1 MRTTR
6 NPGVLAVSVGVALAV
21 IFALLGVTGALDGR
35 TGFGLAAVS
44 LVTSALIY
52 IFYVRSGAI
61 EKSGWAALYFVIAI
75 AFIVPALLISQQQ
88 TQAQATTAQYDETLH
103 RGAALFGQYC
113 ASCHGYQGQGLSGP
127 KLNNNPAVNKLSSD
141 QIYSIITGGIPDSTN
156 PSTYLMPAWG
166 APVGPLTEDDI
177 KYLVALIQSSNK
189 DYLKTQGLATTNGF
203 TYVRETLTPAQKVE
217 YDKQL
222 KSGSKPEASSFADM
236 TSQKTVSIDSVDVPA
251 NGANWSWEVVGA
263 KSAAGSATANVTVK
277 ACTTIVF
284 GNTSNQIHN
293 VIQGAGGTPDNKFP
307 PSPGVLAAN
316 SSDTYKVTLTAPGD
330 YPYYCGIHPAMIGYI
345 TVVP

>member
-6 NPGVLAVSVGVALAV
+6 NPGVLAVSIGVGLAV
-21 IFALLGVTGALDGR
+21 LFALCSVVGIFDAR

-44 LVTSALIY
+44 LVAAALIY

-61 EKSGWAALYFVIAI
+61 EKSGYAALLFVIAI

-88 TQAQATTAQYDETLH
+88 TQAKATTAQYDETLH

-141 QIYSIITGGIPDSTN
+141 QIYSIITGGIPDNTN

-177 KYLVALIQSSNK
+177 NYLVALIQSSNK
-189 DYLKTQGLATTNGF
+189 DYLKTQGLASTNGF
-203 TYVRETLTPAQKVE
+203 TYVRETLTATQQKE
-217 YDKQL
+217 YDKQQ
-222 KSGSKPEASSFADM
+222 KSGSKPDASSFADL
-236 TSQKTVSIDSVDVPA
+236 TSQKTVTIDAVDVPA
-251 NGANWSWEVVGA
+251 NGANWSWEAVGA
-263 KSAAGSATANVTVK
+263 KSSAGNATPNITVK
-277 ACTTIVF
+277 AGTTILF
-284 GNTSNQIHN
+284 GNKSNQIHN
-293 VIQGAGGTPDNKFP
+293 VFQGPSGTPDNKFP

-316 SSDTYKVTLTAPGD
+316 SGDTYKVTLTAPGD
-330 YPYYCGIHPAMIGYI
+330 YPYYCGLHPAMIGYI